1 MTESRKRPSTPS
13 LSTSNAKRPVRA
25 RPAIVG
31 TKATQAR
38 AKAIQSQLSTSKPN
52 LVKRKKPTAEDPNT
66 LVKSYH
72 TTASELKQRPAWDLR
87 VSLFFSLSIDR
98 LFKFRIYYY
107 Y

>member
-1 MTESRKRPSTPS
+1 MTESRKRPTTPS
-13 LSTSNAKRPVRA
+13 HNTSNAKRVARA

-87 VSLFFSLSIDR
+87 VKTILFISIDR
-98 LFKFRIYYY
+98 FV
-107 Y
+107 